1 MLKILISLVFLMG
14 TAQAKSDIFEITNP
28 SELVTCLKNYIQNSI
43 IPSGSRTSWEYA
55 PNYSYSG
62 KYAFATWNTNPGM
75 QYRVMGINLS
85 FTDLIHCDLENL
97 ADGTLDSS
105 KPGFCRPSKVEGDVV
120 FDYMTYVDNQQV
132 ETQKKLG
139 FIKDSKIFCLNTPR
153 S

>member
-14 TAQAKSDIFEITNP
+14 TAQVKADLFEITNP

-43 IPSGSRTSWEYA
+43 IPSGSMTSWEYA

-75 QYRVMGINLS
+75 QYGALGINLS
-85 FTDLIHCDLENL
+85 STDLIHCDLEAL
-97 ADGTLDSS
+97 AVGNPDLS
-105 KPGFCRPSKVEGDVV
+105 KPGFCRPTQAEGDLM
-120 FDYMTYVDNQQV
+120 FDYMTYIDNQQV

-139 FIKDSKIFCLNTPR
+139 FIEDSKIFCLNTPR